1 MNANVQRRAAA
12 AWRRCGLKVT
22 PERIADHWQGI
33 SEWLNRK
40 PSTICRMSGVELRA
54 LRRKTIA
61 ALLAAPFGTTRR
73 RAEKLCRNIKK
84 EPGGNPAL
92 QKGREDTIDEK
103 RPVVTVSHE
112 TDLQSTSTPNRLTRL
127 KDKTMG
133 IKKAD
138 AFPKKYIKVDDLGGR
153 KVTAV
158 IDRVEMEEVGDK
170 DKPVV
175 YFEDDAVK
183 PLVLNNTNWSTIE
196 EIADDE
202 DTDNWS
208 GVKVLLVPAKTN
220 YQGNRVPCIRIEA
233 APKPAKPSREP
244 GEDDSE
250 DAA

>member
-1 MNANVQRRAAA
+1 MNTGVARV
-12 AWRRCGLKVT
+12 WRRCGGPKVT
-22 PERIADHWQGI
+22 PEQIADQWQGI

-40 PSTICRMSGVELRA
+40 PTTIYHMSGVELRA
-54 LRRKTIA
+54 LRRETIA

-73 RAEKLCRNIKK
+73 KAEKLCRNIKK

-92 QKGREDTIDEK
+92 QTAREGTIDEK
-103 RPVVTVSHE
+103 WPVVIVSHE
-112 TDLQSTSTPNRLTRL
+112 TDLQSTSTHNHPNRVEG
-127 KDKTMG
+127 KTIMG
-133 IKKAD
+133 IKKSD

-153 KVTAV
+153 KIAAV

-183 PLVLNNTNWSTIE
+183 PLVLNNINWSTIE

-208 GVKVLLVPAKTN
+208 GVKILLVPAKTN